1 MRCESTFTTNAYRNW
16 KHIAEMNRGFSKHAA
31 SKEHL
36 ACYNICK
43 EKIKRSEMCKEIALV
58 VNTEAI
64 ERNRYYFATLIDVVV
79 FLATH
84 QLAFRGK
91 IDTWESEDEGGKGL
105 FSSLFSC
112 NVRKDLR
119 LLTIIKT
126 IPRNAIYASP
136 DMQNELIAAMSSV
149 VTEGI
154 KQEIGFSWYITKVDG
169 TEDPTGVENISIII
183 CFFNEH
189 SLKVAERFL
198 VLSSTDPNQRL
209 A

>member
-16 KHIAEMNRGFSKHAA
+16 KHVTEMNRGFSKHAA

-91 IDTWESEDEGGKGL
+91 IDTWESKDEGEIV
-105 FSSLFSC
+105 SS
-112 NVRKDLR
+112 
-119 LLTIIKT
+119 
-126 IPRNAIYASP
+126 
-136 DMQNELIAAMSSV
+136 
-149 VTEGI
+149 
-154 KQEIGFSWYITKVDG
+154 
-169 TEDPTGVENISIII
+169 
-183 CFFNEH
+183 
-189 SLKVAERFL
+189 
-198 VLSSTDPNQRL
+198 
-209 A
+209 